1 MSRSQPHPLA
11 LFSLV
16 PLNTRAHEVVAD
28 PSNAHLASRLPDD
41 TLVLD
46 IGHVR
51 SKSPL
56 DTATTLATLG
66 RDADIL
72 VSGSIISR
80 VQCSFEIDPTTNVVM
95 FYDRSHSQSSQVF
108 GKNAIQFGYG
118 RPRKVVVNN
127 DTNTK
132 IGMGGQKRNL
142 VIFELRWHYDPIP
155 VMQMVQNRQHH
166 ALEVHPRI
174 ARTINEIYET
184 DETDGISAEDPTQPT
199 QMVTRPHTGEP
210 KSSEIR
216 YRPVGELLGEGAFGK
231 VERVVDVDT
240 GKLMA
245 LKLVKHPSREL
256 EKTAL
261 KREIEVLSGLSHPYI
276 VDYINFD
283 DNDPVV
289 CKIFMGLKEGTLK
302 SLLETGGPSVDPKV
316 IAGIVLNHMLQA
328 IDFLATKKII
338 HRDIKPEN
346 VLYVVK
352 SSNYV
357 FQLGDFG
364 LCNNRPIADTY
375 VGTPVYMAPEI
386 YYGRRQ
392 THKVDVW
399 SLFVTMLWTLDV
411 NDFRQALNKW
421 KKYEQICKAVLSR
434 VNEVEDVIR
443 PMARIDLTER
453 ASAAQMLVKCFN
465 GNGLSTPRH
474 LVPALEPVQ
483 LCNTTRAKAF
493 LVPPSR
499 PSPPTRYKA
508 LQKPYRVGK
517 ITRDLDSPLR
527 LPNQASAPKKRLR
540 LRVLG
545 DAANWPVIPGMW
557 PEV

>member
-1 MSRSQPHPLA
+1 MPRPQPHPLA

-16 PLNTRAHEVVAD
+16 PLNPRAQEVVAD
-28 PSNAHLASRLPDD
+28 PGNAHLASRLTDD

-51 SKSPL
+51 SVSPL

-72 VSGSIISR
+72 VSGSTISKI
-80 VQCSFEIDPTTNVVM
+80 QCSFEIDPTANVVM
-95 FYDRSHSQSSQVF
+95 FYDRSHNQSSQVF
-108 GKNAIQFGYG
+108 EKNAMQFGYG
-118 RPRKVVVNN
+118 RLRKVVVNN

-132 IGMGGQKRNL
+132 IGIGGQKRNL

-155 VMQMVQNRQHH
+155 AMQMVQNRLHH

-174 ARTINEIYET
+174 ARTINEINEIYES

-199 QMVTRPHTGEP
+199 QMVTRPHTGGP
-210 KSSEIR
+210 KSSQIR
-216 YRPVGELLGEGAFGK
+216 YRPVGEPLGEGAFGK
-231 VERVVDVDT
+231 VERVVDVET

-245 LKLVKHPSREL
+245 LKLVKRPSREN

-261 KREIEVLSGLSHPYI
+261 KHEVEVLSKLSHPHI
-276 VDYINFD
+276 VDYITFD

-289 CKIFMGLKEGTLK
+289 CKIFMGLKQGTLH
-302 SLLETGGPSVDPKV
+302 SLLETGASVGSGV
-316 IAGIVLNHMLQA
+316 IPDIVLHHMLQA
-328 IDFLATKKII
+328 IDFLDTKKII

-346 VLYVVK
+346 VLYVVQ
-352 SSNYV
+352 SNNHV

-364 LCNNRPIADTY
+364 LCNDRSSANTY
-375 VGTPVYMAPEI
+375 VGTLVYMAPEI
-386 YYGRRQ
+386 YHGRRQ

-399 SLFVTMLWTLDV
+399 SLFVTMLWTLDT
-411 NDFRQALNKW
+411 NGFRQASNTW
-421 KKYEQICKAVLSR
+421 KKYEEIRKEVLSR
-434 VNEVEDVIR
+434 VNKVEDVIG
-443 PMARIDLTER
+443 PMARIDPTER

-483 LCNTTRAKAF
+483 VCNTTRTKAF

-499 PSPPTRYKA
+499 PLPPMRYKA
-508 LQKPYRVGK
+508 CRNRIALEKLHAILTAR
-517 ITRDLDSPLR
+517 
-527 LPNQASAPKKRLR
+527 
-540 LRVLG
+540 
-545 DAANWPVIPGMW
+545 
-557 PEV
+557 